1 MKNRTNA
8 ILIITIL
15 VLAFCCSCQKKEK
28 MVQSEAENLFVHG
41 KYYRDSDKSKEYI
54 EILSET
60 KIDFS
65 NADIDFII
73 SDFKQLRQADFP
85 DETEDEL
92 EKYLDNL
99 ENLLQQPY
107 TFTATQDEDITNLRV
122 YSIDGEDLSVK
133 LSYNKKEGILL
144 WGEFEYFFV
153 EE

>member
-1 MKNRTNA
+1 MRK
-8 ILIITIL
+8 ILILSCMLLIIL
-15 VLAFCCSCQKKEK
+15 MTACDRTDENKKT
-28 MVQSEAENLFVHG
+28 EAENLFVHG
-41 KYYRDSDKSKEYI
+41 KYYRDGDKSKEYI

-60 KIDFS
+60 EIDFS

-85 DETEDEL
+85 DETDAEL
-92 EKYLDNL
+92 NSYLENL
-99 ENLLQQPY
+99 EGLLQQPY
-107 TFTATQDEDITNLRV
+107 TFNATQDEDTTNLRV